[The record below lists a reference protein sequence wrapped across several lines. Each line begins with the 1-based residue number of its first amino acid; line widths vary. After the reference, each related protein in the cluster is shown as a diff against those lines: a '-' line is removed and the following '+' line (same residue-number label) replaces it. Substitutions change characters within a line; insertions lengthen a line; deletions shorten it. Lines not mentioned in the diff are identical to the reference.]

1 MAQDDQES
9 LYEHQDRMRKEKQWI
24 ESANRSRSGGGSG
37 SGSGGGCATSIIFIL
52 VTIGIV
58 CAIMYGH

>member
-24 ESANRSRSGGGSG
+24 ESASRSRSGGGSG
-37 SGSGGGCATSIIFIL
+37 SGSGGCATAIIFIL

-58 CAIMYGH
+58 CAIMYVH